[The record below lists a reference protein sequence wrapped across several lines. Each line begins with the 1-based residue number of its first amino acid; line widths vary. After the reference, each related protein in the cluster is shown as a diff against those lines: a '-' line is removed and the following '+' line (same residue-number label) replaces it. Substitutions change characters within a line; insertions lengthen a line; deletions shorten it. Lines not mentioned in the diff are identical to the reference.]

1 MRIMRDAAK
10 QLVLF
15 SAFKRLSLPISLE
28 KIQLSSKKACT
39 ILPVVVYCIYW
50 NGKVWSGPGG
60 PLFLLG
66 ILPLLKFVNFVR
78 IREVPL

>member
-28 KIQLSSKKACT
+28 KIQLSSKKALHYPASC
-39 ILPVVVYCIYW
+39 
-50 NGKVWSGPGG
+50 
-60 PLFLLG
+60 G
-66 ILPLLKFVNFVR
+66 ILHIL
-78 IREVPL
+78 EW